1 MHSAAKNSSKGSQ
14 TRERLIAVAARMFI
28 KNGYY
33 ATGISEIIEE
43 AKVSK
48 GSFYFY
54 FKSKKELALEVY
66 KYFNRKTLDVLRQI
80 AEKADWEEF
89 VDKLLEWI
97 LAKSAGRKN
106 YGCPFAVLGAESAFS
121 DPDLSALYYASI
133 LEGVLVFKKSLLNSG
148 LMEAAAA
155 LKAERA
161 FSLYEGYMLRY
172 RLGKNQEEF
181 NRLGSALR
189 NI

>member
-1 MHSAAKNSSKGSQ
+1 MHSTAKNSGKGS
-14 TRERLIAVAARMFI
+14 RAKERLIATAARMFI

-43 AKVSK
+43 ARVSK

-54 FKSKKELALEVY
+54 FKSKKDLALEVY
-66 KYFNRKTLDVLRQI
+66 KYFNRKTLDVLWQI
-80 AEKADWEEF
+80 AATAAWGEF
-89 VDKLLEWI
+89 VDKVLEWI
-97 LAKSAGRKN
+97 LAKSAGHKN
-106 YGCPFAVLGAESAFS
+106 YGCPFAVLGGESAFS

-133 LEGVLVFKKSLLNSG
+133 LEGVRVFKKALLNSG
-148 LMEAAAA
+148 LAEVEAG

-172 RLGKNQEEF
+172 RLGKNEEEF
-181 NRLGSALR
+181 SRLGSALKD
-189 NI
+189 I